1 MNIKKGDMISIKQ
14 DFIDR
19 NNRYEYD
26 SRDIWEVKEVYN
38 IGGGYHVAA
47 INNLTGYGNAHLCTY
62 NMDLRTIDDLKAR
75 LPQNDNIAK
84 VKNNNIN
91 TCKIMEKRMITKP
104 FDLELA
110 KKISNGECNGEI
122 VTVGD
127 NYKAMDKALERAIG
141 NKVIDFEKCEG
152 NYLDV
157 YPLIGAVLQK
167 ELRSVLSGNVNK
179 SISRNMKIKA
189 TKYRNNYRVWLDYAG
204 DYRNENI
211 E

>member
-75 LPQNDNIAK
+75 LPQND
-84 VKNNNIN
+84 
-91 TCKIMEKRMITKP
+91 
-104 FDLELA
+104 
-110 KKISNGECNGEI
+110 
-122 VTVGD
+122 
-127 NYKAMDKALERAIG
+127 
-141 NKVIDFEKCEG
+141 KVIIYQFTPLPTNNHKLYKY
-152 NYLDV
+152 YLC
-157 YPLIGAVLQK
+157 
-167 ELRSVLSGNVNK
+167 
-179 SISRNMKIKA
+179 
-189 TKYRNNYRVWLDYAG
+189 
-204 DYRNENI
+204 
-211 E
+211 

>member
-1 MNIKKGDMISIKQ
+1 MKWVIIKGVRYPSSVISA
-14 DFIDR
+14 F
-19 NNRYEYD
+19 
-26 SRDIWEVKEVYN
+26 
-38 IGGGYHVAA
+38 AA
-47 INNLTGYGNAHLCTY
+47 Y

-127 NYKAMDKALERAIG
+127 NYKVKL
-141 NKVIDFEKCEG
+141 
-152 NYLDV
+152 V
-157 YPLIGAVLQK
+157 Y
-167 ELRSVLSGNVNK
+167 
-179 SISRNMKIKA
+179 
-189 TKYRNNYRVWLDYAG
+189 
-204 DYRNENI
+204 
-211 E
+211 

>member
-1 MNIKKGDMISIKQ
+1 MNIKKGDMVSIKQ

-26 SRDIWEVKEVYN
+26 SRDIWEVKEVYK
-38 IGGGYHVAA
+38 IGGGYHVAV

-75 LPQNDNIAK
+75 LLQDDNIAK

-127 NYKAMDKALERAIG
+127 NYKVKLVYY
-141 NKVIDFEKCEG
+141 NKDRIEFSTLGVICSDYDWTMPGITET
-152 NYLDV
+152 
-157 YPLIGAVLQK
+157 
-167 ELRSVLSGNVNK
+167 
-179 SISRNMKIKA
+179 KI
-189 TKYRNNYRVWLDYAG
+189 
-204 DYRNENI
+204 
-211 E
+211 